1 MNFPSVRRL
10 ATFLTQQPAGRGIS
24 VVIVGALAIGL
35 VRGCSTKPVVR
46 EMTVPP
52 PKETWGEKHV
62 PTGPVLPS
70 PIQEK
75 VVPKPV
81 APKGPDRLRPIS
93 LYSATPAEAASAPAP
108 PLMPTGR
115 MVSCRLVNTVDSSSL
130 DTPIIALVNEDVW
143 YAKKLIIPKGTEV
156 LGRAQPDRLRDRI
169 ASQGEWTLVLPSG
182 EELKIT
188 GIALDQD
195 REGQKWGP
203 TDGSAGLR
211 GTVHKADNLEE
222 MKLFLATFLGGL
234 AEPFKQ
240 RQATVFG
247 NQVAPTAQNA
257 ALSGVGEVIQSY
269 AAQVLRTIESQATF
283 VRVASGRD
291 FWLLTTQPL
300 TRPKAPQTN
309 L

>member
-1 MNFPSVRRL
+1 MNIPSVRRIG
-10 ATFLTQQPAGRGIS
+10 TFLTQQPAGRGIS
-24 VVIVGALAIGL
+24 VVLVGALAIGL
-35 VRGCSTKPVVR
+35 VRGFSTKPVVR

-52 PKETWGEKHV
+52 QKETWGEKHV
-62 PTGPVLPS
+62 PTDPVLPS
-70 PIQEK
+70 PLQEK
-75 VVPKPV
+75 VATKPV
-81 APKGPDRLRPIS
+81 APKAPDLLRPIS
-93 LYSATPAEAASAPAP
+93 LYAATPAETASKPTP

-130 DTPIIALVNEDVW
+130 ETPIIALVNEDVW
-143 YAKKLIIPKGTEV
+143 YAKKLVIPKGTEV
-156 LGRAQPDRLRDRI
+156 LGRAQANRLRDRI
-169 ASQGEWTLVLPSG
+169 AAQGEWTLVFPTG
-182 EELKIT
+182 EELTIT

-195 REGQKWGP
+195 RDGAKWGP

-211 GTVHKADNLEE
+211 GTVLKADNLEE

-240 RQATVFG
+240 RQSTVFG
-247 NQVAPTAQNA
+247 SQVAPTAQNA

-269 AAQVLRTIESQATF
+269 ATQVLHSIESQATF

-300 TRPKAPQTN
+300 TRPSSLPNT